1 MGCHQANVLNGG
13 DIVIEPIAKRSADPS
28 LLLTKLEL
36 AKHLRVSD
44 RQIDN
49 LRDVLPPAITI
60 GKMPRWSRDAIVRW
74 IEQQRQAIA

>member
-1 MGCHQANVLNGG
+1 M
-13 DIVIEPIAKRSADPS
+13 ISAIQPPATSSTDPS

-49 LRDVLPPAITI
+49 LRADLPPVITI
-60 GKMPRWSRDAIVRW
+60 GKMPRWSRAAIVKW
-74 IEQQRQAIA
+74 IEDQQTTV